1 MSDSIRME
9 IDSSALAGVNSL
21 FLGLSDG
28 ARKTLATTMNEVVKA
43 GKKIVVDEINSVVTL
58 KKDPLNKEIRYTLAD
73 AGQAAINALITASGK
88 RQRLINYSCQQNQA
102 GVSVQI
108 YRDKPRSVITGSF
121 MSTIKSGH
129 KGVFQRHGDKVGTGT
144 ATGRQE
150 KKWGALPRKYRLP
163 IEELY
168 SSSVEDWFGNA
179 RIMQTILFQ
188 LGQLSEQRLSD
199 QVDQLMREVA

>member
-1 MSDSIRME
+1 MSDPIRME
-9 IDSSALAGVNSL
+9 IDSSALASVNSL

-28 ARKTLATTMNEVVKA
+28 ARKTLVTTMNEVVKA

-121 MSTIKSGH
+121 MSTMKSGH
-129 KGVFQRHGDKVGTGT
+129 KEMGRSASEISIANRRTLQFQRRGLVRRCADHADDPVPARAVIGT
-144 ATGRQE
+144 AAE
-150 KKWGALPRKYRLP
+150 
-163 IEELY
+163 
-168 SSSVEDWFGNA
+168 
-179 RIMQTILFQ
+179 
-188 LGQLSEQRLSD
+188 
-199 QVDQLMREVA
+199 